1 LEFGREVSFGNAISP
16 VKSRLTMRRAR
27 SFLMRRKKK
36 GKKKKRKKDLMD
48 RKIHCP

>member
-1 LEFGREVSFGNAISP
+1 LELGREVSFGNAISP

-36 GKKKKRKKDLMD
+36 ERRKKEK
-48 RKIHCP
+48 RT